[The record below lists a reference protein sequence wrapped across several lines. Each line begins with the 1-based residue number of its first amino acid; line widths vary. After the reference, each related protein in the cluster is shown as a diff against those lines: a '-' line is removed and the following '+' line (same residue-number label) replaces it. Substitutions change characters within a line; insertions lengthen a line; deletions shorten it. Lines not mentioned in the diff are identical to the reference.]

1 MSRFQAVLLMVLV
14 TLLWSMAGVV
24 TRQVE
29 QAQGL
34 TLTFWR
40 SGFNAMAL
48 LVLVALMRSPRGVA
62 QGLRQGGW
70 PLWASGCC
78 WAVMFTAFMWA
89 LTLTTVAN
97 VLVTMALGP
106 LITAVLARWFLRERL
121 THATLVA
128 VLVAGLGLAV
138 MQWPALV
145 AAGADLPEAHAAA
158 GAIGRSDEASH
169 AAGLLLALAV
179 PVAGA
184 VNWTLIRWAVAL
196 KSPAVAGAAE
206 PDFLLSVLIGAVL
219 STGLAAWGANP
230 AEASGA
236 DLAWLALL
244 GVFQLA
250 VPCLL
255 AVQVARVLEPAEVA
269 LLSLL
274 EVIFGVAWAWI
285 GTAEQAQA
293 PVVLGG
299 AIVILTLVLHQA
311 WTMRRKSPVV
321 V

>member
-1 MSRFQAVLLMVLV
+1 MVLV

-40 SGFNAMAL
+40 SAFNSLAL
-48 LVLVALMRSPRGVA
+48 LVLLAWVRSPRGLFSA
-62 QGLRQGGW
+62 LRRGRW
-70 PLWASGCC
+70 LLWASGGC

-89 LTLTTVAN
+89 LTMTTVAN

-121 THATLVA
+121 TGHTFLA
-128 VLVAGLGLAV
+128 VVLAGTGLAV
-138 MQWPALV
+138 MQWPALR
-145 AAGADLPEAHAAA
+145 AAGAVTPDANGPMLMMGQSPA
-158 GAIGRSDEASH
+158 H

-184 VNWTLIRWAVAL
+184 VNWVLIRAAVARE
-196 KSPAVAGAAE
+196 SEDRSAAE
-206 PDFLLSVLIGAVL
+206 APDFLLSVLIGAVL
-219 STGLAAWGANP
+219 STLLASLGAEP
-230 AEASGA
+230 AEVSRA
-236 DLAWLALL
+236 DLGWLALL

-274 EVIFGVAWAWI
+274 EVIFGVAWAWM
-285 GTAEQAQA
+285 GTAEQPQA
-293 PVVLGG
+293 AVVLGG
-299 AIVILTLVLHQA
+299 TAVILTLVLHEGWNWRQ
-311 WTMRRKSPVV
+311 RRP
-321 V
+321 